1 MIKKKLLM
9 LFPLICGLGL
19 VACNES
25 NNVEDTY
32 TVIWQNDNGDILEI
46 DRNVKEGSIP
56 TYDGK
61 TPTKDGN
68 EQYSY
73 TFSGWDLEI
82 KGVTENIAYT
92 AQYSTS
98 INKYTITWKNDNGEV
113 LETDTDVAYG
123 TIPSY
128 DSDTPKKEASEGF
141 TYVFTGWSP
150 TVSTVK
156 SDATY
161 TAMFMKRK
169 EGEAFPGIDPVLSE
183 NKETVQYGFYP
194 QTHVNDE
201 NLIATLNTL
210 EPSETNGWYSY
221 NGEYY
226 MKEAAKIYNSESYI
240 FDDGTA
246 IVSGSEYWFK
256 CEPIEWK
263 VLSDSNGRYFLLST
277 LLLDAHNFYKDYA
290 NRTISD
296 KTIYANNYEQS
307 DVRAWLNNEFFNTAF
322 ALNNTYIQEMTIDNS
337 AATFNAENTNP
348 YICNNTN
355 DKVYLPSYQ
364 DYLNA
369 DYGFDSDANNTST
382 TRVAKTTDYVR
393 TRGAWCNTKDASLKY
408 NGSYWT
414 RSPSSEFYYAAWNV
428 NSGGYL
434 SNYAVD
440 GNTHCVRPCITI
452 NAVY

>member
-1 MIKKKLLM
+1 MIKKKILM
-9 LFPLICGLGL
+9 LFPLIWGLGL
-19 VACNES
+19 VACNEY
-25 NNVEDTY
+25 EDTY

-61 TPTKDGN
+61 TPTKEGN
-68 EQYSY
+68 EQYTY

-92 AQYSTS
+92 AQYTSST
-98 INKYTITWKNDNGEV
+98 NKYTITWKNDNGEV

-123 TIPSY
+123 TMPTY
-128 DSDTPKKEASEGF
+128 DGDIPKKEASNGF
-141 TYVFTGWSP
+141 IYVFNGWSP
-150 TVSTVK
+150 SISVVK
-156 SDATY
+156 ENATY
-161 TAMFMKRK
+161 TATFMKRQ
-169 EGEAFPGIDPVLSE
+169 EGEAFPGVDPVLSE

-194 QTHVNDE
+194 QAHVSDE
-201 NLIATLNTL
+201 TLIATLNTL
-210 EPSETNGWYSY
+210 EPSETNGWYFY
-221 NGEYY
+221 NGDYY
-226 MKEAAKIYNSESYI
+226 IKETAKIYNSESYI

-277 LLLDAHNFYKDYA
+277 MLLDAHNFYKDYA
-290 NRTISD
+290 NRTINGE
-296 KTIYANNYEQS
+296 TIYANNYEQS

-322 ALNNTYIQEMTIDNS
+322 ALNNSYVQEMNVDNS
-337 AATFNAENTNP
+337 AATLNADNTNT
-348 YICNNTN
+348 YICHNTN

-364 DYLNA
+364 DYLNG